1 MNTPYPIV
9 KKYNYPILTA
19 VTKPTGRTYTTP
31 LGDVVPSVTTLLGM
45 IPKPELEAWKERLGK
60 EESTRITEEAC
71 RIGTTMHNSLEGYV
85 SAYLQGRPNIPPE
98 NDEER
103 LSLKLANEI
112 IFYALDEHLHEVW
125 GIEEALYC
133 ENIYAGR
140 TDLIGVYRG
149 KPAIIDY
156 KSSRRWKA
164 DKYLEGYK
172 MQIAAYN
179 FAHKSMFDEGMTSG
193 VILIG
198 IREPSGGKTI
208 QRIIL
213 NKDELNHYEIKWLDL
228 VDEYYKRLEQQK
240 LVPLQQKILESVRV

>member
-9 KKYNYPILTA
+9 KKYDYPILTA

-45 IPKPELEAWKERLGK
+45 QPKPELEAWRERLG
-60 EESTRITEEAC
+60 EEEATRITEEAC
-71 RIGTTMHNSLEGYV
+71 RIGNVMHNSLEGYV
-85 SAYLQGRPNIPPE
+85 SSYLQGRPNIPPE

-112 IFYALDEHLHEVW
+112 IFYALDEHLHEVY

-133 ENIYAGR
+133 ENVYAGR
-140 TDLIGVYRG
+140 TDLIGIYRG
-149 KPAIIDY
+149 KTAIIDY

-179 FAHKSMFDEGMTSG
+179 FAHKSMFNEGMKSG
-193 VILIG
+193 VILIA

-208 QRIIL
+208 QRVIL
-213 NKDELNHYEIKWLDL
+213 DQNQLDYYEGKWLSL
-228 VDEYYKRLEQQK
+228 VDEYYEK
-240 LVPLQQKILESVRV
+240 LDTKNLH